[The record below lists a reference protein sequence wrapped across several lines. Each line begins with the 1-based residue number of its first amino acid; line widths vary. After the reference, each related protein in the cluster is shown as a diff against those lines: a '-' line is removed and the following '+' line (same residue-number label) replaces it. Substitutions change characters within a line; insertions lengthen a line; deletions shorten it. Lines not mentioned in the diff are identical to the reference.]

1 SVARDRSSLSGEGA
15 GTEPELRRGGRR
27 GGGSRRAGSCDSIS
41 RFAGGWGRRWRR
53 GRRRPPPRGKDDQRD
68 TPSEEEHAAYEHPDR
83 DPEQER
89 QLGPEV
95 DVGSDAAGTVGVH
108 EDHRPVAITH
118 LPGHGLAPGARG
130 GRRPEVLGGWRSPR
144 RSPRNLTVGDPE
156 RIDLD
161 VLDVGVC
168 DAPEVAGDGRLW
180 ANPDEER
187 LFRRAFSTDPYLA
200 QPVVVPDPIRPTR
213 VHLELLARQRVRR
226 RREPLS

>member
-1 SVARDRSSLSGEGA
+1 MPP
-15 GTEPELRRGGRR
+15 GTEPELRRCERR
-27 GGGSRRAGSCDSIS
+27 GVGSRRASYCDSIS

-95 DVGSDAAGTVGVH
+95 
-108 EDHRPVAITH
+108 
-118 LPGHGLAPGARG
+118 
-130 GRRPEVLGGWRSPR
+130 
-144 RSPRNLTVGDPE
+144 
-156 RIDLD
+156 
-161 VLDVGVC
+161 
-168 DAPEVAGDGRLW
+168 AGDGRLR

-187 LFRRAFSTDPYLA
+187 LRRRAFSADPYLA

-226 RREPLS
+226 GREPLSRGR